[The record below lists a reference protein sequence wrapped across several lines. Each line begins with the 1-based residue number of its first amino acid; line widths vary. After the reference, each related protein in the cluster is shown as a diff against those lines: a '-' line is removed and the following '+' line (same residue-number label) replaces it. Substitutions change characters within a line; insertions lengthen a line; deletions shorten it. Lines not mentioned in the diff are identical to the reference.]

1 VPGVALATG
10 LLLALRINKIMAT
23 PLTGQ
28 QIIDRFE
35 LYTDD
40 TTDLSSDEELILA
53 NDKIRLIYM
62 EQPWEFLRRKKTGVI
77 ESDGKITLSSDFD
90 EFLENFSDDPTIGEA
105 VMKVVYIGSQK
116 SPYLVVP
123 MGQRNANNFSNV
135 CWIDP
140 SDGKINFSQN
150 PGRGATYEYD
160 YKTSPDDVTVATS
173 PKLPPEYHPMIIFSM
188 LIDEEIIKKS
198 EKARS
203 NMQDNAVQ
211 YQRYMKNLKLRDARF
226 KLA

>member
-1 VPGVALATG
+1 
-10 LLLALRINKIMAT
+10 MAT

-53 NDKIRLIYM
+53 NDKLRLVYM
-62 EQPWEFLRRKKTGVI
+62 EQPWEFLRRKKSGNV
-77 ESDGKITLSSDFD
+77 EGDGKITLPTDFD
-90 EFLENFSDDPTIGEA
+90 EFLENFTDDPAIGEA
-105 VMKVVYIGSQK
+105 IMKVVYVNR

-123 MGQRNANNFSNV
+123 MGQRNANSFSNI

-140 SDGKINFSQN
+140 SDGKINFAQS
-150 PGRGATYEYD
+150 PGAGASYEYD
-160 YKTSPDDVTVATS
+160 YKTSPDDITVATS
-173 PKLPPEYHPMIIFSM
+173 PKLPAEYHPMIVFSM

-203 NMQDNAVQ
+203 SMQDNFVQ
-211 YQRYMKNLKLRDARF
+211 YQRYLKNLKLRDARF

>member
-1 VPGVALATG
+1 
-10 LLLALRINKIMAT
+10 MAT

-53 NDKIRLIYM
+53 NDKLRLIFM
-62 EQPWEFLRRKKTGVI
+62 EQPWEFLRRKKAGNI
-77 ESDGKITLSSDFD
+77 ESDGKITPPSDFD
-90 EFLENFSDDPTIGEA
+90 ELMENYSEDPSVGEPIT
-105 VMKVVYIGSQK
+105 KVVYVGRA
-116 SPYLVVP
+116 PFLVVP
-123 MGQRNANNFSNV
+123 MGQRNANNYSNV

-140 SDGKINFSQN
+140 TDGKINFAQN
-150 PGRGATYEYD
+150 PGVGAAYEYD
-160 YKTSPDDVTVATS
+160 YKTSPDDITVATS
-173 PKLPPEYHPMIIFSM
+173 PKLPPEYHPMVVFSM

-203 NMQDNAVQ
+203 SMQDNAVQ
-211 YQRYMKNLKLRDARF
+211 YQRYLKNLKLRDARF
-226 KLA
+226 KLI

>member
-1 VPGVALATG
+1 
-10 LLLALRINKIMAT
+10 MAI

-53 NDKIRLIYM
+53 NDKLRLIYM
-62 EQPWEFLRRKKTGVI
+62 EQPWEFLRRKKSGSV
-77 ESDGKITLSSDFD
+77 EADGKISLPADFD
-90 EFLENFSDDPTIGEA
+90 EFLENFSEDPSIGEPIT
-105 VMKVVYIGSQK
+105 KVIYLGPSK
-116 SPYLVVP
+116 SPYLIVP
-123 MGQRNANNFSNV
+123 MGQRNANNYSNV
-135 CWIDP
+135 CWLDP
-140 SDGKINFSQN
+140 TDGKINFAQN
-150 PGRGATYEYD
+150 PGTGVGYEYD
-160 YKTSPDDVTVATS
+160 YKTSPDDITPLTS
-173 PKLPPEYHPMIIFSM
+173 PKLPAEYHPMIVFAM

-211 YQRYMKNLKLRDARF
+211 YQRYLKNLKLRDARF
-226 KLA
+226 KLI

>member
-1 VPGVALATG
+1 
-10 LLLALRINKIMAT
+10 MAT

-40 TTDLSSDEELILA
+40 TTDLSSDEELIVA
-53 NDKIRLIYM
+53 NDKLRLIYM
-62 EQPWEFLRRKKTGVI
+62 EQPWEFLRRKKTGTI
-77 ESDGKITLSSDFD
+77 GSDGKISPPADFD
-90 EFLENFSDDPTIGEA
+90 ELMENYSEDPTISEPLL
-105 VMKVVYIGSQK
+105 KVVFIGSSK
-116 SPYLVVP
+116 NPYFVVP
-123 MGQRNANNFSNV
+123 MGQRNANQYSNV

-140 SDGKINFSQN
+140 TDGKINFVQS
-150 PGRGATYEYD
+150 PGAGASYEYD
-160 YKTSPDDVTVATS
+160 YKTSPDDITVDTS
-173 PKLPPEYHPMIIFSM
+173 PALPADYHPMIIFSM

-211 YQRYMKNLKLRDARF
+211 YQRYLKNLKLRDARF
-226 KLA
+226 KLV

>member
-1 VPGVALATG
+1 
-10 LLLALRINKIMAT
+10 MAT

-40 TTDLSSDEELILA
+40 TTELSSDEELILA

-62 EQPWEFLRRKKTGVI
+62 EQNWEFLRRKKTGTI
-77 ESDGKITLSSDFD
+77 ESDGKISVGADFD
-90 EFLENFSDDPTIGEA
+90 ELMENYSEDPTISEPLL
-105 VMKVVYIGSQK
+105 KVIFIGSSK
-116 SPYLVVP
+116 NPYFVVP
-123 MGQRNANNFSNV
+123 MGQRSANNYSNV
-135 CWIDP
+135 CWFDP
-140 SDGKINFSQN
+140 TDKKINFAQS
-150 PGRGATYEYD
+150 PGTGASYEYD
-160 YKTSPDDVTVATS
+160 YKISPDDIVVGTS
-173 PKLPPEYHPMIIFSM
+173 PLLPAEYQPMIIFSM

-211 YQRYMKNLKLRDARF
+211 YQRYLKNLKLRDARF
-226 KLA
+226 KLV

>member
-1 VPGVALATG
+1 
-10 LLLALRINKIMAT
+10 MAT

-28 QIIDRFE
+28 QIIEKFE
-35 LYTDD
+35 TYTDD

-53 NDKIRLIYM
+53 NDKLKLIYM
-62 EQPWEFLRRKKTGVI
+62 EQPWEFLRRKKTGTV
-77 ESDGKITLSSDFD
+77 EVDGKITLATDFD
-90 EFLENFSDDPTIGEA
+90 EFMENFSDDPTYGEP
-105 VMKVVYIGSQK
+105 VMKVIFIGSQK

-140 SDGKINFSQN
+140 SDGKVNFSQN
-150 PGRGATYEYD
+150 PGTGASYEFD
-160 YKTSPDDVTVATS
+160 YKLAPEDITINTS
-173 PKLPPEYHPMIIFSM
+173 PKLPPEYHPMVVFSM
-188 LIDEEIIKKS
+188 LIDEEIIKKA

-203 NMQDNAVQ
+203 SMQDNAVQ

-226 KLA
+226 KLS

>member
-1 VPGVALATG
+1 
-10 LLLALRINKIMAT
+10 MAT

-53 NDKIRLIYM
+53 NDKLRLVYM
-62 EQPWEFLRRKKTGVI
+62 EQPWEFLRRKKAGVI

-90 EFLENFSDDPTIGEA
+90 EFLENFSDDAAYGEP
-105 VMKVVYIGSQK
+105 VMKVVYIGNQK
-116 SPYLVVP
+116 APYLVVP
-123 MGQRNANNFSNV
+123 MGQRNANSFSNV

-140 SDGKINFSQN
+140 TDGKINFVQS
-150 PGRGATYEYD
+150 PGVGATYEYD
-160 YKTSPDDVTVATS
+160 YKTSPDDITVATS
-173 PKLPPEYHPMIIFSM
+173 PKLPAEYHPMIVFSM

-203 NMQDNAVQ
+203 SMQDNAVQ
-211 YQRYMKNLKLRDARF
+211 YQRYLKNLKLRDARF

>member
-1 VPGVALATG
+1 
-10 LLLALRINKIMAT
+10 MAT

-28 QIIDRFE
+28 QIIERFE

-53 NDKIRLIYM
+53 NDKLRLIYM
-62 EQPWEFLRRKKTGVI
+62 EQPWEFLRRKKAGVI

-90 EFLENFSDDPTIGEA
+90 EFLENFSDDAAYGEP

-116 SPYLVVP
+116 APYLVVP
-123 MGQRNANNFSNV
+123 MGQRNASSFSNV

-140 SDGKINFSQN
+140 SDGKINFAQS
-150 PGRGATYEYD
+150 PGVGAAYEYD
-160 YKTSPDDVTVATS
+160 YKTSPDDITVATS
-173 PKLPPEYHPMIIFSM
+173 PKLPPEYHPMIVFSM
-188 LIDEEIIKKS
+188 LIDEDIIKKC

-211 YQRYMKNLKLRDARF
+211 YQRYLKNLKLRDARF

>member
-1 VPGVALATG
+1 
-10 LLLALRINKIMAT
+10 MAT

-28 QIIDRFE
+28 QIIERFE

-53 NDKIRLIYM
+53 NDKLRLIYM
-62 EQPWEFLRRKKTGVI
+62 EQPWEFLRRKKTGVV
-77 ESDGKITLSSDFD
+77 ESDGKITVPADFD
-90 EFLENFSDDPTIGEA
+90 ELMENYSEDQNEPIL
-105 VMKVVYIGSQK
+105 KVIFIGSQR
-116 SPYLVVP
+116 SSYYFVP
-123 MGQRNANNFSNV
+123 MGQRNANQFCNV

-140 SDGKINFSQN
+140 SNGKINFAQS
-150 PGRGATYEYD
+150 PGTGASYEFD
-160 YKTSPDDVTVATS
+160 YKTSPDDITVGTS
-173 PKLPPEYHPMIIFSM
+173 PKLPPEYHPMIVFSM

-211 YQRYMKNLKLRDARF
+211 YQRYLKNMKLRDARF
-226 KLA
+226 KLV

>member
-1 VPGVALATG
+1 
-10 LLLALRINKIMAT
+10 MAT

-53 NDKIRLIYM
+53 NDKLRLVYM
-62 EQPWEFLRRKKTGVI
+62 EQPWEFLRRKKAGNV
-77 ESDGKITLSSDFD
+77 EGDGKITLPTDFD
-90 EFLENFSDDPTIGEA
+90 EFLENFTDDPAIGEA
-105 VMKVVYIGSQK
+105 IMKVVYVSR

-123 MGQRNANNFSNV
+123 MGQRNANSFSNI

-140 SDGKINFSQN
+140 SDGKINFAQS
-150 PGRGATYEYD
+150 PGAGASYEYD
-160 YKTSPDDVTVATS
+160 YKTSPDDITVATS
-173 PKLPPEYHPMIIFSM
+173 PKLPAEYHPMIVFSM

-203 NMQDNAVQ
+203 SMQDNFVQ
-211 YQRYMKNLKLRDARF
+211 YQRYLKNLKLRDARF

>member
-1 VPGVALATG
+1 
-10 LLLALRINKIMAT
+10 MAT

-40 TTDLSSDEELILA
+40 TTDLSTDEELILA
-53 NDKIRLIYM
+53 NDKLRLIYM
-62 EQPWEFLRRKKTGVI
+62 EQPWEFLRRKKAGAV
-77 ESDGKITLSSDFD
+77 ESDGKISLAADFD
-90 EFLENFSDDPTIGEA
+90 EFLENFSDDPAIGEA
-105 VMKVVYIGSQK
+105 TMKVVYIGGQK

-123 MGQRNANNFSNV
+123 MGQRNANSFSNI

-140 SDGKINFSQN
+140 ADNKINFLQS
-150 PGRGATYEYD
+150 PGAGASYEFD
-160 YKTSPDDVTVATS
+160 YKTSPDDITVGTS
-173 PKLPPEYHPMIIFSM
+173 PKLPAEYHPMIVFSM
-188 LIDEEIIKKS
+188 LIDEDIIKKS

-203 NMQDNAVQ
+203 NMQDNALQ
-211 YQRYMKNLKLRDARF
+211 YQRYLKNLKLRDARF

>member
-1 VPGVALATG
+1 
-10 LLLALRINKIMAT
+10 MAT

-53 NDKIRLIYM
+53 NDKLRLIYM
-62 EQPWEFLRRKKTGVI
+62 EQPWEFLRRTKAGSI
-77 ESDGKITLSSDFD
+77 ESDGKISLPADFD
-90 EFLENFSDDPTIGEA
+90 EFMENFSDDGYEA
-105 VMKVVYIGSQK
+105 VEKVVYVGEGK
-116 SPYLVVP
+116 SPYRIVP
-123 MGQRNANNFSNV
+123 MGQRMANSYNAV

-140 SDGKINFSQN
+140 SDGKINFSQS
-150 PGRGATYEYD
+150 PGTGASYEFD
-160 YKTSPDDVTVATS
+160 YKTSPDDLTVSTS
-173 PKLPPEYHPMIIFSM
+173 PKLPPEYHPMVVFAM

-211 YQRYMKNLKLRDARF
+211 YQRYLKNLKLRDARF

>member
-1 VPGVALATG
+1 
-10 LLLALRINKIMAT
+10 MAT

-53 NDKIRLIYM
+53 NDKLRLIYM
-62 EQPWEFLRRKKTGVI
+62 EQPWEFLRRKKSGSV
-77 ESDGKITLSSDFD
+77 ESDGKITPPADFD
-90 EFLENFSDDPTIGEA
+90 ELMENFSEDPTIGEPIT
-105 VMKVVYIGSQK
+105 KVVYLGGNK
-116 SPYLVVP
+116 SPHLVVP
-123 MGQRNANNFSNV
+123 MGQRNANNYSNV

-140 SDGKINFSQN
+140 TDGKINFAQS
-150 PGRGATYEYD
+150 PGSGAAYEFD
-160 YKTSPDDVTVATS
+160 YKTSPDDIAVGTS
-173 PKLPPEYHPMIIFSM
+173 PKLPPEYHPMIVFLM

-203 NMQDNAVQ
+203 SMQDNAVQ
-211 YQRYMKNLKLRDARF
+211 YQRYLKNLKLRDARF
-226 KLA
+226 KLI

>member
-1 VPGVALATG
+1 
-10 LLLALRINKIMAT
+10 MAT

-53 NDKIRLIYM
+53 NDKLRLIYM
-62 EQPWEFLRRKKTGVI
+62 EQPWEFLRRKKSGNV
-77 ESDGKITLSSDFD
+77 ESDGKISLPADFD
-90 EFLENFSDDPTIGEA
+90 EFLENFTDDPAVGEA
-105 VMKVVYIGSQK
+105 IMKVVYVNR
-116 SPYLVVP
+116 SPYLIVP
-123 MGQRNANNFSNV
+123 MGQRNTNSFSNV

-140 SDGKINFSQN
+140 SDGKINFAQS
-150 PGRGATYEYD
+150 PGAGASYEYD
-160 YKTSPDDVTVATS
+160 YKTSPDDITVGTS
-173 PKLPPEYHPMIIFSM
+173 PKLPAEYHPMIVFSM

-203 NMQDNAVQ
+203 SMQDNAVQ
-211 YQRYMKNLKLRDARF
+211 YQRYLKNLKLRDARF

>member
-1 VPGVALATG
+1 
-10 LLLALRINKIMAT
+10 MAT

-53 NDKIRLIYM
+53 NDKLRIIYM
-62 EQPWEFLRRKKTGVI
+62 EQPWEFLRRTKSGNI
-77 ESDGKITLSSDFD
+77 ESDGKISLPADFD
-90 EFLENFSDDPTIGEA
+90 EFMENFSDDGYEA
-105 VMKVVYIGSQK
+105 VEKVVYVGGSK
-116 SPYLVVP
+116 APYRIVP
-123 MGQRNANNFSNV
+123 MGQRMANSYNAV

-150 PGRGATYEYD
+150 PGAGASYEFD
-160 YKTSPDDVTVATS
+160 YKTSPDDLTVSTS
-173 PKLPPEYHPMIIFSM
+173 PKLPPEYHPMVVFAM

-203 NMQDNAVQ
+203 NMQDNAVL
-211 YQRYMKNLKLRDARF
+211 YQRYLKNLKLRDARF

>member
-1 VPGVALATG
+1 
-10 LLLALRINKIMAT
+10 MAT
-23 PLTGQ
+23 PLTG

-53 NDKIRLIYM
+53 NDKLRLIYM
-62 EQPWEFLRRKKTGVI
+62 EQPWEFLRRKKSGSV
-77 ESDGKITLSSDFD
+77 ESDGKITPPADFD
-90 EFLENFSDDPTIGEA
+90 ELMENFSEDPSIGEPIT
-105 VMKVVYIGSQK
+105 KVVYVGR

-123 MGQRNANNFSNV
+123 MGQRNANNYSNV

-140 SDGKINFSQN
+140 TDGKINFSQN
-150 PGRGATYEYD
+150 PGTGAAYEYD
-160 YKTSPDDVTVATS
+160 YKTSPDDIAVNTS
-173 PKLPPEYHPMIIFSM
+173 PKLPAEYHPMIVFAM

-203 NMQDNAVQ
+203 SMQENAVQ
-211 YQRYMKNLKLRDARF
+211 YQRYLKNLKLRDARF
-226 KLA
+226 KLI